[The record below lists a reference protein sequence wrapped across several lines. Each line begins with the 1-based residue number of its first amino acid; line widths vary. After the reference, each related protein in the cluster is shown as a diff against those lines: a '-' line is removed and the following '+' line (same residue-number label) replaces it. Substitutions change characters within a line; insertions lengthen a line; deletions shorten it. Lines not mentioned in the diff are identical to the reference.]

1 MPSPGC
7 FARMGGTETRAPRLS
22 LVGPMSFSIIE
33 RLSWPNRAAVDAM
46 VGQAPATPFLVR

>member
-1 MPSPGC
+1 
-7 FARMGGTETRAPRLS
+7 MGGTETRAPRLS